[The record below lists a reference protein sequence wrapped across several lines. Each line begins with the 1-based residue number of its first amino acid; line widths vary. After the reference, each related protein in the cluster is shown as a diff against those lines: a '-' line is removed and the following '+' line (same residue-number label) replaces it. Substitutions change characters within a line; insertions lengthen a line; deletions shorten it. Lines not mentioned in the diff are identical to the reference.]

1 MIINKVFAMIFNVVF
16 EEHSIGFFFLNSTFT
31 FIRN

>member
-16 EEHSIGFFFLNSTFT
+16 EEHSIGFFKNSTFT
-31 FIRN
+31 FIGN